1 LNGAKRDRDE
11 EERTGIDRNAR
22 IETEIDQ
29 ILAGEEEL
37 MPSSG
42 FLASVM
48 ERVRQEAALPP
59 PVPFPWE
66 LAVPGI
72 LIAGGV
78 LGWVGYELVRSGLP
92 LMSAFTVTL
101 GPQRLPAVTVLA
113 LEQAG
118 WVALALGSSLASW
131 LLSRRLAG
139 ASGIL

>member
-1 LNGAKRDRDE
+1 MNQTKRDRN
-11 EERTGIDRNAR
+11 EERAGIKRNAGM
-22 IETEIDQ
+22 ETEMDQ

-42 FLASVM
+42 FLCSVM
-48 ERVRQEAALPP
+48 DRVRQEAALPP
-59 PVPFPWE
+59 PIPFPWK

-72 LIAGGV
+72 LLAGGV
-78 LGWVGYELVRSGLP
+78 CGWGGYELMRSGLL
-92 LMSAFTVTL
+92 LMSAFSFTL
-101 GPQRLPAVTVLA
+101 TPRHLSAATVLA